1 MQNSESHSP
10 IKDVVPGSDIEQ
22 ITKSTNLISNWSM
35 ELLESWGV
43 PDKWI
48 TYINML
54 FLLAI
59 LTLLVF
65 VLQFI
70 TRTILRELFKR
81 LEKLPQM
88 KFFGR
93 LHRRKF
99 PHYLA
104 MIVPFGLVKGSIPI
118 IFEEFPKIIILAN
131 KLTDIYLI
139 FYVIWLFM
147 SVINAF
153 ADTLKEK
160 DGFNDKPIES
170 YIQVLKIFFYFI
182 GVIILFSILSGKNP
196 MVFITGLG
204 AASAIL
210 LLIFKDTIL
219 GFVASIQVSVND
231 IVKIGDWITMS
242 KNNADGIVT
251 QITLTTVKIRNYD
264 NTIVTIP
271 PYSLVSESFQNW
283 RGMQVSGG
291 RRFTR
296 SLFVNQA
303 DIHFLTNDELEEM
316 KKISGLKKYIEN
328 RQSDLQ
334 ARNEKIKVD
343 HTILANGYCITNND
357 LFMQYSLWILKNH
370 PKISK
375 SMTLMVRTLQ
385 PVNEGLPV
393 QLYAFTNTTV
403 WAEYET
409 VVSEIMNQ
417 ILAATPLFK
426 LRIFSNTNADP
437 TDIIIHDRPSKG
449 AI

>member
-1 MQNSESHSP
+1 MND
-10 IKDVVPGSDIEQ
+10 ITDYSDIEK
-22 ITKSTNLISNWSM
+22 ITKSTNIISEWSI
-35 ELLESWGV
+35 ELLRQWGV
-43 PDKWI
+43 PEHLI

-54 FLLAI
+54 FLLAL
-59 LTLLVF
+59 LTTLVF
-65 VLQFI
+65 LLQFV
-70 TRTILRELFKR
+70 TRKILRAVFMH
-81 LEKLPQM
+81 LEKMPNM

-93 LHRRKF
+93 LMHRRF

-104 MIVPFGLVKGSIPI
+104 MIVPFSLVKGSIPI
-118 IFEEFPKIIILAN
+118 IFEEFPKIAVIAN

-139 FYVIWLFM
+139 FYIIWLLM

-153 ADTLKEK
+153 GDTLKQK
-160 DGFNDKPIES
+160 DGLNDKPIES
-170 YIQVLKIFFYFI
+170 YIQVVKIFFYFI

-210 LLIFKDTIL
+210 LLVFKDTIL

-231 IVKIGDWITMS
+231 MVRIGDWITMN

-283 RGMQVSGG
+283 RGMSVSGG

-296 SLFVNQA
+296 NLYINQA
-303 DIHFLTNDELEEM
+303 DIVFMTPDNLEEM
-316 KKISGLKKYIEN
+316 KKFSGLKKFIEN
-328 RQSDLQ
+328 RQADLDARNQKLHIDTTVTGNGYHLTNSDLF
-334 ARNEKIKVD
+334 I
-343 HTILANGYCITNND
+343 
-357 LFMQYSLWILKNH
+357 QYALWILKNH

-385 PVNEGLPV
+385 PTEEGLPV

-403 WAEYET
+403 WAEYEA
-409 VVSEIMNQ
+409 VIAEIMNQ
-417 ILAATPLFK
+417 LLASMSLFK
-426 LRIFSNTNADP
+426 LRIYSNSNSDPMDIYIRNAP
-437 TDIIIHDRPSKG
+437 LQENPSK
-449 AI
+449 

>member
-1 MQNSESHSP
+1 MND
-10 IKDVVPGSDIEQ
+10 ITDYSDIEK
-22 ITKSTNLISNWSM
+22 ITKSTNIISEWSI
-35 ELLESWGV
+35 ELLRQWGV
-43 PDKWI
+43 PEHLI

-54 FLLAI
+54 FLLAL
-59 LTLLVF
+59 LTTLVF
-65 VLQFI
+65 LLQFV
-70 TRTILRELFKR
+70 TRKILRAVFTH
-81 LEKLPQM
+81 LEKMPNM

-93 LHRRKF
+93 LMHRRF

-104 MIVPFGLVKGSIPI
+104 MIVPFSLVKGSIPI
-118 IFEEFPKIIILAN
+118 IFEEFPKIAVIAN

-139 FYVIWLFM
+139 FYVIWLLM

-153 ADTLKEK
+153 GDTLKQK
-160 DGFNDKPIES
+160 DGLNDKPIES
-170 YIQVLKIFFYFI
+170 YIQVVKIFFYFI

-210 LLIFKDTIL
+210 LLVFKDTIL

-231 IVKIGDWITMS
+231 MVRIGDWITMN

-283 RGMQVSGG
+283 RGMSVSGG

-296 SLFVNQA
+296 NLYVNQA
-303 DIHFLTNDELEEM
+303 DIFFMKPEQLEEM
-316 KKISGLKKYIEN
+316 KKFSGLKKFIEN
-328 RQSDLQ
+328 RQADLDARNQKLHIDTSVMGNGYHLTNSDLF
-334 ARNEKIKVD
+334 I
-343 HTILANGYCITNND
+343 
-357 LFMQYSLWILKNH
+357 QYALWILKNH

-385 PVNEGLPV
+385 PVEEGLPI

-403 WAEYET
+403 WAEYEA
-409 VVSEIMNQ
+409 VIAEIINQ
-417 ILAATPLFK
+417 LLASMPVFK
-426 LRIFSNTNADP
+426 LRIYSNTNSDP
-437 TDIIIHDRPSKG
+437 TDIYIRNAPLQENPSK
-449 AI
+449 

>member
-1 MQNSESHSP
+1 MND
-10 IKDVVPGSDIEQ
+10 ITDYSDIEK
-22 ITKSTNLISNWSM
+22 ITKSTNIISEWSI
-35 ELLESWGV
+35 ELLRQWGV
-43 PDKWI
+43 PEHLI

-54 FLLAI
+54 FLLAL
-59 LTLLVF
+59 LTTLVF
-65 VLQFI
+65 LLQFV
-70 TRTILRELFKR
+70 TRKILRAVFMH
-81 LEKLPQM
+81 LEKMPNM

-93 LHRRKF
+93 LMHRRF

-104 MIVPFGLVKGSIPI
+104 MIVPFSLVKGSIPI
-118 IFEEFPKIIILAN
+118 IFEEFPKIAVIAN

-139 FYVIWLFM
+139 FYVIWLLM

-153 ADTLKEK
+153 GDTLKQK
-160 DGFNDKPIES
+160 DGLNDKPIES
-170 YIQVLKIFFYFI
+170 YIQVVKIFFYFI

-210 LLIFKDTIL
+210 LLVFKDTIL

-231 IVKIGDWITMS
+231 MVRIGDWITMN

-283 RGMQVSGG
+283 RGMSVSGG

-296 SLFVNQA
+296 NLYVNQA
-303 DIHFLTNDELEEM
+303 DIFFMKPEQLEEM
-316 KKISGLKKYIEN
+316 KKFSGLKKFIEN
-328 RQSDLQ
+328 RQADLDARNQKLHIDTSVMGNGYHLTNSDLF
-334 ARNEKIKVD
+334 I
-343 HTILANGYCITNND
+343 
-357 LFMQYSLWILKNH
+357 QYALWILKNH

-385 PVNEGLPV
+385 PVEEGLPI

-403 WAEYET
+403 WAEYEA
-409 VVSEIMNQ
+409 VIAEIINQ
-417 ILAATPLFK
+417 LLASMPIFK
-426 LRIFSNTNADP
+426 LRIYSNTNSDP
-437 TDIIIHDRPSKG
+437 TDIYIRNAPLQENPSK
-449 AI
+449 

>member
-1 MQNSESHSP
+1 MND
-10 IKDVVPGSDIEQ
+10 ITDYSDIEK
-22 ITKSTNLISNWSM
+22 ITKSTNIISEWSI
-35 ELLESWGV
+35 ELLRQWGV
-43 PDKWI
+43 PEHLI

-54 FLLAI
+54 FLLAL
-59 LTLLVF
+59 LTTLVF
-65 VLQFI
+65 LLQFV
-70 TRTILRELFKR
+70 TRKILRAVFMH
-81 LEKLPQM
+81 LEKMPNM

-93 LHRRKF
+93 LMHRRF

-104 MIVPFGLVKGSIPI
+104 MIVPFSLVKGSIPI
-118 IFEEFPKIIILAN
+118 IFEEFPKIAVIAN

-139 FYVIWLFM
+139 FYIIWLLM

-153 ADTLKEK
+153 GDTLKQK
-160 DGFNDKPIES
+160 DGLNDKPIES
-170 YIQVLKIFFYFI
+170 YIQVVKIFFYFI

-210 LLIFKDTIL
+210 LLVFKDTIL

-231 IVKIGDWITMS
+231 MVRIGDWITMN

-283 RGMQVSGG
+283 RGMSVSGG

-296 SLFVNQA
+296 NLYVNQA
-303 DIHFLTNDELEEM
+303 DIFFMKPEQLEEM
-316 KKISGLKKYIEN
+316 KKFSGLKKFIEN
-328 RQSDLQ
+328 RQADLDARNQKLHIDTSVMGNGYHLTNSDLF
-334 ARNEKIKVD
+334 I
-343 HTILANGYCITNND
+343 
-357 LFMQYSLWILKNH
+357 QYALWILKNH

-385 PVNEGLPV
+385 PVEEGLPI

-403 WAEYET
+403 WAEYEA
-409 VVSEIMNQ
+409 VIAEIINQ
-417 ILAATPLFK
+417 LLASMPVFK
-426 LRIFSNTNADP
+426 LRIYSNTNSDP
-437 TDIIIHDRPSKG
+437 TDIYIRNAPLQENPSK
-449 AI
+449 

>member
-1 MQNSESHSP
+1 MND
-10 IKDVVPGSDIEQ
+10 ITDYSDIEK
-22 ITKSTNLISNWSM
+22 ITKSTNIISEWSI
-35 ELLESWGV
+35 ELLRQWGV
-43 PDKWI
+43 PEHLI

-54 FLLAI
+54 FLLAL
-59 LTLLVF
+59 LTTLIFL
-65 VLQFI
+65 LQFV
-70 TRTILRELFKR
+70 TRKILRAVFMH
-81 LEKLPQM
+81 LEKMPNM

-93 LHRRKF
+93 LMHRRF

-104 MIVPFGLVKGSIPI
+104 MIVPFSLVKGSIPI
-118 IFEEFPKIIILAN
+118 IFEEFPKIAVIAN

-139 FYVIWLFM
+139 FYVIWLLM

-153 ADTLKEK
+153 GDTLKQK
-160 DGFNDKPIES
+160 DGLNDKPIES
-170 YIQVLKIFFYFI
+170 YIQVVKIFFYFI

-210 LLIFKDTIL
+210 LLVFKDTIL

-231 IVKIGDWITMS
+231 MVRIGDWITMN

-283 RGMQVSGG
+283 RGMSVSGG

-296 SLFVNQA
+296 NLYVNQA
-303 DIHFLTNDELEEM
+303 DIFFMKPEQLEEM
-316 KKISGLKKYIEN
+316 KKFSGLKKFIEN
-328 RQSDLQ
+328 RQADLDARNQKLHIDTSVMGNGYHLTNSDLF
-334 ARNEKIKVD
+334 I
-343 HTILANGYCITNND
+343 
-357 LFMQYSLWILKNH
+357 QYALWILKNH

-385 PVNEGLPV
+385 PVEEGLPI

-403 WAEYET
+403 WAEYEA
-409 VVSEIMNQ
+409 VIAEIINQ
-417 ILAATPLFK
+417 LLASMPVFK
-426 LRIFSNTNADP
+426 LRIYSNTNSDP
-437 TDIIIHDRPSKG
+437 TDIYIRNAPLQENPSK
-449 AI
+449 

>member
-1 MQNSESHSP
+1 MND
-10 IKDVVPGSDIEQ
+10 ITDYSDIEK
-22 ITKSTNLISNWSM
+22 ITKSTNIISEWSI
-35 ELLESWGV
+35 ELLRQWGV
-43 PDKWI
+43 PEHLI

-54 FLLAI
+54 FLLAL
-59 LTLLVF
+59 LTTLVF
-65 VLQFI
+65 LLQFV
-70 TRTILRELFKR
+70 TRKILRAVFMH
-81 LEKLPQM
+81 LEKMPNM

-93 LHRRKF
+93 LMHRRF

-104 MIVPFGLVKGSIPI
+104 MIVPFSLVKGSIPI
-118 IFEEFPKIIILAN
+118 IFEEFPKIAVIAN

-139 FYVIWLFM
+139 FYIIWLLM

-153 ADTLKEK
+153 GDTLKQK
-160 DGFNDKPIES
+160 DGLNDKPIES
-170 YIQVLKIFFYFI
+170 YIQVVKIFFYFI

-210 LLIFKDTIL
+210 LLVFKDTIL

-231 IVKIGDWITMS
+231 MVRIGDWITMN

-283 RGMQVSGG
+283 RGMSVSGG

-296 SLFVNQA
+296 NLYVNQA
-303 DIHFLTNDELEEM
+303 DIFFMKPEQLEEM
-316 KKISGLKKYIEN
+316 KKFSGLKKFIEN
-328 RQSDLQ
+328 RQADLDARNQKLHIDTNVMGNGYHLTNSDLF
-334 ARNEKIKVD
+334 I
-343 HTILANGYCITNND
+343 
-357 LFMQYSLWILKNH
+357 QYALWILKNH

-385 PVNEGLPV
+385 PVEEGLPI

-403 WAEYET
+403 WAEYEA
-409 VVSEIMNQ
+409 VIAEIINQ
-417 ILAATPLFK
+417 LLASMPVFK
-426 LRIFSNTNADP
+426 LRIYSNTNSDP
-437 TDIIIHDRPSKG
+437 TDIYIRNAPLQENPSK
-449 AI
+449 

>member
-1 MQNSESHSP
+1 MND
-10 IKDVVPGSDIEQ
+10 ITDYSDIEK
-22 ITKSTNLISNWSM
+22 ITKSTNIISEWSI
-35 ELLESWGV
+35 ELLRQWGV
-43 PDKWI
+43 PEHLI

-54 FLLAI
+54 FLLAL
-59 LTLLVF
+59 LTTLVF
-65 VLQFI
+65 LLQFV
-70 TRTILRELFKR
+70 TRKILRAVFMH
-81 LEKLPQM
+81 LEKMPNM

-93 LHRRKF
+93 LMHRRF

-104 MIVPFGLVKGSIPI
+104 MIVPFSLVKGSIPI
-118 IFEEFPKIIILAN
+118 IFEEFPKIAVIAN

-139 FYVIWLFM
+139 FYVIWLLM

-153 ADTLKEK
+153 GDTLKQK
-160 DGFNDKPIES
+160 DGLNDKPIES
-170 YIQVLKIFFYFI
+170 YIQVVKIFFYFI

-210 LLIFKDTIL
+210 LLVFKDTIL

-231 IVKIGDWITMS
+231 MVRIGDWITMN

-283 RGMQVSGG
+283 RGMSVSGG

-296 SLFVNQA
+296 NLYVNQA
-303 DIHFLTNDELEEM
+303 DIFFMKPEQLEEM
-316 KKISGLKKYIEN
+316 KKFSGLKKFIEN
-328 RQSDLQ
+328 RQADLDARNQKLHIDTSVMGNGYHLTNSDLF
-334 ARNEKIKVD
+334 I
-343 HTILANGYCITNND
+343 
-357 LFMQYSLWILKNH
+357 QYALWILKNH

-385 PVNEGLPV
+385 PVEEGLPI

-403 WAEYET
+403 WAEYEA
-409 VVSEIMNQ
+409 VIAEIINQ
-417 ILAATPLFK
+417 LLASMPVFK
-426 LRIFSNTNADP
+426 LRIYSNTNSDP
-437 TDIIIHDRPSKG
+437 TDIYIRNAPLQENPSK
-449 AI
+449 

>member
-1 MQNSESHSP
+1 MND
-10 IKDVVPGSDIEQ
+10 ITDYSDIEK
-22 ITKSTNLISNWSM
+22 ITKSTNIISEWSI
-35 ELLESWGV
+35 ELLRQWGV
-43 PDKWI
+43 PEHLI

-54 FLLAI
+54 FLLAL
-59 LTLLVF
+59 LTTLVF
-65 VLQFI
+65 LLQFV
-70 TRTILRELFKR
+70 TRKILRAVFMH
-81 LEKLPQM
+81 LEKMPNM

-93 LHRRKF
+93 LMHRRF

-104 MIVPFGLVKGSIPI
+104 MIVPFSLVKGSIPI
-118 IFEEFPKIIILAN
+118 IFEEFPKIAVIAN

-139 FYVIWLFM
+139 FYIIWLLM

-153 ADTLKEK
+153 GDTLKQK
-160 DGFNDKPIES
+160 DGLNDKPIES
-170 YIQVLKIFFYFI
+170 YIQVVKIFFYFI

-210 LLIFKDTIL
+210 LLVFKDTIL

-231 IVKIGDWITMS
+231 MVRIGDWITMN

-283 RGMQVSGG
+283 RGMSVSGG

-296 SLFVNQA
+296 NLYVNQA
-303 DIHFLTNDELEEM
+303 DIFFMKPEQLEEM
-316 KKISGLKKYIEN
+316 KKFSGLKKFIEN
-328 RQSDLQ
+328 RQADLDARNQKLHIDTSVMGNGYHLTNSDLF
-334 ARNEKIKVD
+334 I
-343 HTILANGYCITNND
+343 
-357 LFMQYSLWILKNH
+357 QYALWILKNH

-385 PVNEGLPV
+385 PVEEGLPI

-403 WAEYET
+403 WAEYEA
-409 VVSEIMNQ
+409 VIAEIINQ
-417 ILAATPLFK
+417 LLASLPVFK
-426 LRIFSNTNADP
+426 LRIYSNTNSDP
-437 TDIIIHDRPSKG
+437 TDIYIRNAPLQENPSK
-449 AI
+449 